1 MIDLKLNPSCKELR
15 LFAAMQ
21 IAFFALIA
29 FLLWRKNSI
38 VDTTA
43 WYIVGVSVVTGI
55 AGLLW
60 PAFIRVV
67 YVAWMIAV
75 FPIGWTISHAVLAV
89 VFYLVVT
96 PIGWMLRL
104 SGRDPMQR
112 KFDAQAKTYW
122 QPRTAKPTDR
132 YFRQF

>member
-1 MIDLKLNPSCKELR
+1 MIDLNLNPSRKELR
-15 LFAAMQ
+15 WFAVMQ
-21 IAFFALIA
+21 IAFFAIVSYM
-29 FLLWRKNSI
+29 LLRKHSI
-38 VDTTA
+38 VGTTA
-43 WYIVGVSVVTGI
+43 GYIMGASAVTGI
-55 AGLLW
+55 AGLVW

-75 FPIGWTISHAVLAV
+75 FPIGWTVSHAVMAV

-104 SGRDPMQR
+104 SGHDPMQR
-112 KFDAQAKTYW
+112 KFDRQAKTYW

-132 YFRQF
+132 YFRQY